1 MKILEFFE
9 KIASDGWL
17 QQGILLEIRGE
28 TVQLLRY
35 DKDNDSILVKV
46 GERVSEMS
54 NNEIPDFVRRRLETL

>member
-1 MKILEFFE
+1 MKILEFFQ